1 MKNYYK
7 ILGVPPA
14 ATATEI
20 KQSYRKLIKGCH
32 PDVNKFPQAVEW
44 SRELNEAYGVLSDA
58 QQKMSY
64 DMDLRL
70 EESKQ
75 RETTSRQTTSQTT
88 TSQPRTETRQA
99 PRAEPNFCCE
109 KCKRV
114 DSSLRISATWRVHS
128 FINYSKKSPTIKVLC
143 SRCRVKESLAASAY
157 TFFLGWWSI
166 YGFFWTIEALF
177 HNANG
182 GEQPKENNAILLN
195 ALGYQLYRA
204 GRPQEAYVALNAAL
218 KLKPDPHSEQLR
230 DYLKQQIRPAEEKD
244 FWAKFRNLELHPFYY
259 HASVGAVVLVLL
271 IFGFHELNADST
283 KGGSSTEESS
293 SATYAANRAASYH
306 RPDVFDAVAAQKK
319 LDLRPVFSELEQPLP
334 DQGALSFSADF
345 AQFNG
350 TTAPF
355 KITTPSD
362 GNYVMKVEDWNTKEC
377 VAQYLIRRSSTL
389 SIELPLGS
397 YKLKFAVGDKWYGM
411 KFLFGPT
418 TSYSYVPDKMD
429 FYISGDYARGHSIEL
444 IPQVNGNLE
453 TPPMKAT
460 DW

>member
-1 MKNYYK
+1 MKDYYK
-7 ILGVPPA
+7 VLGVPRA

-32 PDVNKFPQAVEW
+32 PDVNKSPQAVEW
-44 SRELNEAYGVLSDA
+44 ARELNEAYDVLSDA
-58 QQKMSY
+58 QRKMSY

-75 RETTSRQTTSQTT
+75 RETSTRQTT
-88 TSQPRTETRQA
+88 TSRPGTETRQE

-128 FINYSKKSPTIKVLC
+128 FINYSKKSPTVKILC
-143 SRCRVKESLAASAY
+143 GRCRVKESLAASVY

-182 GEQPKENNAILLN
+182 GEQPKENNAMLLN

-204 GRPQEAYVALNAAL
+204 GRPQEAYDALNAAL
-218 KLKPDPHSEQLR
+218 KLKPDPQSEQIR
-230 DYLKQQIRPAEEKD
+230 DYLKQQIQPAEKKP
-244 FWAKFRNLELHPFYY
+244 FWTRFRNLELHPFYY
-259 HASVGAVVLVLL
+259 HGPAGATAIVLIIL
-271 IFGFHELNADST
+271 GFNALNASSSS
-283 KGGSSTEESS
+283 GSSD
-293 SATYAANRAASYH
+293 AAPRQQASYTPPPSSTP
-306 RPDVFDAVAAQKK
+306 RWQPPAKDEI
-319 LDLRPVFSELEQPLP
+319 VFSEPEQPLP
-334 DQGALSFSADF
+334 EQGALSFSADF
-345 AQFNG
+345 AQYNG

-362 GNYVMKVEDWNTKEC
+362 GNYVMKVEDWNTKEF
-377 VAQYLIRRSSTL
+377 VAMYLIRRSSTL

-397 YKLKFAVGDKWYGM
+397 YKLKFAAGDKWYGM

-444 IPQVNGNLE
+444 IPQVNGNLI
-453 TPPMKAT
+453 TPPMRAT